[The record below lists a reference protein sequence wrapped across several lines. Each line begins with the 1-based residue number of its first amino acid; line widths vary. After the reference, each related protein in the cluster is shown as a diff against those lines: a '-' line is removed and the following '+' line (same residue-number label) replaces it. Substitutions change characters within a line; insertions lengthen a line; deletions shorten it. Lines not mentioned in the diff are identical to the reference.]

1 MATAMNKSPASSH
14 AGQKIDER
22 AGKYLSF
29 RVAKEDFAIDVRH
42 VREIMGL
49 QEITAVPQSP
59 VYVKGVMNLRGKAI
73 PVIDLRLKFGLPD
86 TEYTPRTC
94 IVVVQV
100 ETMDGQI
107 LMGTIVDGVSEVLSL
122 QSGDIANTPDFA
134 NGTAAPYVLGMAK
147 IKGKVKTLLDINMLL
162 T

>member
-1 MATAMNKSPASSH
+1 MATAVNNGPASS
-14 AGQKIDER
+14 

-29 RVAKEDFAIDVRH
+29 RLAKEDFAIDVH
-42 VREIMGL
+42 NVREIMGI

-122 QSGDIANTPDFA
+122 QSGDIANTPDFGD
-134 NGTAAPYVLGMAK
+134 GTAAPYVLGMAK

>member
-1 MATAMNKSPASSH
+1 MATAANNVPASS
-14 AGQKIDER
+14 

-29 RVAKEDFAIDVRH
+29 RLAKEDFAIDVH
-42 VREIMGL
+42 NVREIMGI

-122 QSGDIANTPDFA
+122 QSGDIANTPDCGD
-134 NGTAAPYVLGMAK
+134 GTAAPYVLGMAK